1 MGQREY
7 EKKTKKPKTNKK
19 QTKQNKTKTDEL
31 RKLDFFLIF
40 Q

>member
-1 MGQREY
+1 MGQTEY
-7 EKKTKKPKTNKK
+7 EKKTKKQKTNKK

-31 RKLDFFLIF
+31 RKLEFFLVF